1 MKRTSTLSLLAA
13 LAAIPALAAPVAPA
27 MAPAPAPAPAPVAPP
42 AVAAPAPAVEVPA
55 EPLENPDL
63 GRWYVS
69 PGVGYWNLEGDE
81 PLKDAFYLTIRVG
94 YDYSEWWSFEGSAV
108 YAPKMDENLKGYGW
122 RDEDGVYRLHARRQS
137 KSKGDDRYF
146 DDTWGAMF
154 YFDAMFHFSKF
165 DKVDPYLIFG
175 AGLTT
180 FGKDVMDESV
190 CASFRAG
197 GGLMY
202 HLDDAWTLR
211 LDTRID
217 LAGYNTEF
225 NHTVD
230 VGFIYRFGAAEIAK
244 DPEIAVVAPVDSDGD
259 GLTDDEELRLGTD
272 PHNWDTDGD
281 GLSDGDEV
289 KTHKT
294 NPLNP
299 DTDGDGLKDGE
310 EVLRYKT
317 DPRNPDTDGD
327 GLLDGDEVKVYRT
340 NPLDP
345 DTDHDGLKDGEE
357 VVTYK
362 TDPLNPDTDGDGL
375 LDGDEVKRHRT
386 DPLNPD
392 SDYDMLSDGY
402 EVLKTKTDP
411 LDPDTDKGGVRD
423 GHEVIYD
430 HTDPLDP
437 SDDILFFELNINF
450 DTDKD
455 VIKPEFFEQLDKVA
469 AVMLR
474 NPGSTAVVEGH
485 ADKRQTSKRNYNIT
499 LSQKR
504 AQSVSRYLQQKG
516 IGADR
521 IKAIGY
527 GFDHP
532 KAANDPVSGNLANRR
547 VEVYIDGVKTGKVNY
562 VNPGN

>member
-1 MKRTSTLSLLAA
+1 MIKHASLPVTAAVLAALLAA
-13 LAAIPALAAPVAPA
+13 PSASAAGA
-27 MAPAPAPAPAPVAPP
+27 
-42 AVAAPAPAVEVPA
+42 AVES
-55 EPLENPDL
+55 PDY

-69 PGVGYWNLEGDE
+69 PAIGFWNFEGDE
-81 PLKDAFYLTIRVG
+81 PLEDGFYGSLRVG
-94 YDYSEWWSFEGSAV
+94 YDYSEWWMFEVNAIF
-108 YAPKMDENLKGYGW
+108 APSLDENLSGHYW
-122 RDEDGVYRLHARRQS
+122 DGKYQEQPES
-137 KSKGDDRYF
+137 KSKGDDKYF
-146 DDTWGAMF
+146 DHTWGLQL
-154 YFDAMFHFSKF
+154 YGDAMLHFTSWERL
-165 DKVDPYLIFG
+165 DPYVIFG
-175 AGLTT
+175 IGLET
-180 FGKDVMDESV
+180 FGKDVMEDSCSLNARV
-190 CASFRAG
+190 GA
-197 GGLMY
+197 GLMY
-202 HLDDAWTLR
+202 HINDSWTLR
-211 LDTRID
+211 FDTRVN

-244 DPEIAVVAPVDSDGD
+244 DPDIAVVAPVDSDGD
-259 GLTDDEELRLGTD
+259 GLTDDEELRIGTD

-299 DTDGDGLKDGE
+299 DTDGDGL
-310 EVLRYKT
+310 
-317 DPRNPDTDGD
+317 
-327 GLLDGDEVKVYRT
+327 LDGDEVKTYRT

-345 DTDHDGLKDGEE
+345 DTDRDGLKDGEE

-362 TDPLNPDTDGDGL
+362 TNPLDPDTDHDGL
-375 LDGDEVKRHRT
+375 RDGDEVKTHRT

-430 HTDPLDP
+430 KTDPLDP

-469 AVMLR
+469 DVMLR

-485 ADKRQTSKRNYNIT
+485 ADQRRTSKRNYNIT

-562 VNPGN
+562 VNPGE